1 MTNFKIFK
9 LCKIR
14 KDRLAPRGG
23 QGARRVA
30 MALAIFKLLTFRY
43 CFPPLLA
50 LSVANCFP
58 PLLALSQERLG
69 ELELCVAPSPLLSFS
84 RTRESRVFRNVFA
97 GVAAPSLF
105 GDRDMPY
112 RAFFQADSLDGIKH
126 VPNRDPAYHPALPSC
141 TVPCDSV

>member
-1 MTNFKIFK
+1 MTNFKFLNFVK
-9 LCKIR
+9 FVK
-14 KDRLAPRGG
+14 
-23 QGARRVA
+23 
-30 MALAIFKLLTFRY
+30 IFKLLTFRY

-50 LSVANCFP
+50 LSVAK
-58 PLLALSQERLG
+58 SQERLG

-141 TVPCDSV
+141 TVPCDSL